1 MDTPISQT
9 AVINSMVLI
18 GILVF
23 PKIKC
28 SGLLQSKL
36 VTFEFSLKI
45 VQSGRHSTWISS
57 DFLVFCLVCSS
68 ALLSNRPPTKFPI
81 FYFLFL
87 LRLGRCSPTNWD
99 LKVELGISKLASYRF
114 ISGIGIFQ
122 VEVLRSNCPHWYFQV
137 GVLLTVW
144 AFAVQLGEL
153 ASRSPRIRR
162 ARKIPLFLLRPTD
175 PPHLRSTHRSDFLHK
190 VLLIDVLVFQLGI
203 LTVLRFFSSYTL
215 PILTNTQFISYN
227 TFLTDGSLFGNSLL
241 FVSYISRQS
250 MCTSC
255 HVLTIFLAP
264 HQMSQIFSINW
275 LTTTR
280 APAKMFLIWIHS
292 TVKLQPAV
300 TNLSKLSWQS
310 SCLIKGSSL

>member
-114 ISGIGIFQ
+114 ISGIGIFSSGGLT
-122 VEVLRSNCPHWYFQV
+122 VELPALVFSSGGLTYGLGVCSAARWIGFEVSSHSSRSQDSA
-137 GVLLTVW
+137 LLT
-144 AFAVQLGEL
+144 
-153 ASRSPRIRR
+153 
-162 ARKIPLFLLRPTD
+162 
-175 PPHLRSTHRSDFLHK
+175 PPHRSSS
-190 VLLIDVLVFQLGI
+190 
-203 LTVLRFFSSYTL
+203 LTFHSQ
-215 PILTNTQFISYN
+215 IW
-227 TFLTDGSLFGNSLL
+227 FLT
-241 FVSYISRQS
+241 
-250 MCTSC
+250 
-255 HVLTIFLAP
+255 
-264 HQMSQIFSINW
+264 
-275 LTTTR
+275 
-280 APAKMFLIWIHS
+280 
-292 TVKLQPAV
+292 
-300 TNLSKLSWQS
+300 
-310 SCLIKGSSL
+310 

>member
-1 MDTPISQT
+1 
-9 AVINSMVLI
+9 MVFLNWPLT
-18 GILVF
+18 GSSLSLVF
-23 PKIKC
+23 
-28 SGLLQSKL
+28 
-36 VTFEFSLKI
+36 
-45 VQSGRHSTWISS
+45 
-57 DFLVFCLVCSS
+57 
-68 ALLSNRPPTKFPI
+68 
-81 FYFLFL
+81 
-87 LRLGRCSPTNWD
+87 
-99 LKVELGISKLASYRF
+99 
-114 ISGIGIFQ
+114 FQ
-122 VEVLRSNCPHWYFQV
+122 VEVLRSNCPLWYFQV

-203 LTVLRFFSSYTL
+203 LTVFRFFSSYTR

-227 TFLTDGSLFGNSLL
+227 TFLTDGSLFGNSLRC
-241 FVSYISRQS
+241 VSYISRQS

-280 APAKMFLIWIHS
+280 APAIFKNVF
-292 TVKLQPAV
+292 
-300 TNLSKLSWQS
+300 NLNSLHCQAPT
-310 SCLIKGSSL
+310 SCYQLVQT